1 LRPLI
6 RNLALIAVCLFPS
19 LALAHTFSLPSDS
32 PAVTVTIPD
41 YLEPVDTL
49 RGAEGGVAEERT
61 FNVLIEPVSGVDLKS
76 ATEQGFK
83 LLLTHGI
90 ETDPASIKQSNRTIN
105 GLDAADIAFTI
116 ADGPETAGFT
126 LIATKA
132 GANFLGVFY
141 FGSNAGMQANANAL
155 TSIVDS
161 IRPIRK

>member
-1 LRPLI
+1 LRYLI
-6 RNLALIAVCLFPS
+6 NLVFAAGCLFPS

-32 PAVTVTIPD
+32 PAVTATIPD

-49 RGAEGGVAEERT
+49 RGAEGGVNEERT
-61 FNVLIEPVSGVDLKS
+61 FNVLIEPVSGTDLKS
-76 ATEQGFK
+76 AIEQGFK

-90 ETDPASIKQSNRTIN
+90 EIDPASIKQTNRTVN

-141 FGSNAGMQANANAL
+141 YGSNAGMQANAGAL